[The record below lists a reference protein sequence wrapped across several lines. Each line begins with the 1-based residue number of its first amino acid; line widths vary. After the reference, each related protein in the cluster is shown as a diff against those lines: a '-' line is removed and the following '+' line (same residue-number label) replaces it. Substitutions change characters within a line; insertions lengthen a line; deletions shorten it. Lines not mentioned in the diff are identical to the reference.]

1 MSFSNTKS
9 AFIQR
14 WGELATKWGINKTM
28 GQIHAL
34 LLISAKPYCSDE
46 IMETLNISRGNTCMN
61 LKSLV
66 EWGLVYKN
74 CQDGCRKE
82 YYVAEKDMYKVFRQI
97 VIHRRKEELEPLLEI
112 MEHYDGVEENCPES
126 SEFCRVL
133 KDIKFFSLKA
143 DATLNSLLKTN
154 PDWFVSSFLRMIR

>member
-1 MSFSNTKS
+1 MSFSHTKS

-34 LLISAKPYCSDE
+34 LLISTKPYCSDE

-143 DATLNSLLKTN
+143 DATLDSLLKTN

>member
-1 MSFSNTKS
+1 MSFSKTKS